1 MLQLWIIAVNRPRP
15 VTMSDP
21 SFTDDFFKDTSFGI
35 KEEPSP
41 NEDISLSNMSGCM
54 PIPSRRLDLSQ
65 IRDCGL
71 DFVDASPLIQDHE
84 KYAEINT
91 NDLWSSKING
101 VDVEFTKMEDD
112 DIFQVDKS
120 DLIQDSLP
128 TLTDLNPNRD
138 ILDDLNFDDLM
149 LPTEFCVINV
159 PHLQR
164 HSPTQALTNTPANSF
179 DSNYSPFL
187 AENVSF
193 YKDSLESPSIPSSP
207 LNIITSNTK
216 TYLSLESNSNLNS
229 PSLNSPTLLSPS
241 SSVTP
246 QKPSSLH
253 ELLLKKDPHLLS
265 PDGSSSKTLGQ
276 SVPGPSLL
284 QTAVSRSSA
293 VRTSPSSRLSSSA
306 PTHLGLEQIWQR
318 REPRQ
323 HLLSTGSLVEA
334 GSASSLS
341 TGKWSQVSAI

>member
-1 MLQLWIIAVNRPRP
+1 M
-15 VTMSDP
+15 TDP
-21 SFTDDFFKDTSFGI
+21 SFSEDFFKDNSFI
-35 KEEPSP
+35 KQEPSP
-41 NEDISLSNMSGCM
+41 SDDTFPTISGCM
-54 PIPSRRLDLSQ
+54 PIPSRRTLDLSQ
-65 IRDCGL
+65 IRDCSL
-71 DFVDASPLIQDHE
+71 DFHDTSPLMIQDHE
-84 KYAEINT
+84 KYTDINT
-91 NDLWSSKING
+91 NDLWSSRING

-120 DLIQDSLP
+120 DLIQDTSLSQ
-128 TLTDLNPNRD
+128 LTDINPNRD

-149 LPTEFCVINV
+149 LPSEFCINV
-159 PHLQR
+159 PNLQR
-164 HSPTQALTNTPANSF
+164 HSPGHPLTNTPANSF
-179 DSNYSPFL
+179 DSSYSPFL
-187 AENVSF
+187 AENASF
-193 YKDSLESPSIPSSP
+193 YKDSLESSSFPSSP

-241 SSVTP
+241 NSSTP

-253 ELLLKKDPHLLS
+253 ELLMKRDPHLLS
-265 PDGSSSKTLGQ
+265 PGSGSPKNLGQ

-284 QTAVSRSSA
+284 QTTVSRSSA

-334 GSASSLS
+334 GSTSSLS
-341 TGKWSQVSAI
+341 TGEYIAPVEKISY